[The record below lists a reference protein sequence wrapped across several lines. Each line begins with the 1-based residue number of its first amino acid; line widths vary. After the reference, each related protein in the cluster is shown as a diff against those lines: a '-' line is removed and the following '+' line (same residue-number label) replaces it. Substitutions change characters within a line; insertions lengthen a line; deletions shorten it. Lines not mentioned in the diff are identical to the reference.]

1 MPAAFPPMPSRGL
14 PVRAVK
20 FNSRSPS
27 TGPRGIEPSGEYAV
41 AGLAAAGQ
49 RASIGG
55 KAEERHLTGKDIKH
69 RPVGSFRSGCH
80 QTKPRREHGGSFSP
94 WLKIAPLDTGEHV
107 RKRGFDPPR
116 GSQDVSLIRRRR
128 GRGLAVLNLRWGIV
142 DSHSPLVSSEGNTKV
157 CVGCSRRTG
166 APGAQERECKP
177 VGGLKPNAWRSSG
190 SRESRA

>member
-41 AGLAAAGQ
+41 AGPAAAGQ

-55 KAEERHLTGKDIKH
+55 KAEEKRLTGKDIKH
-69 RPVGSFRSGCH
+69 RPAGSFRSGCH
-80 QTKPRREHGGSFSP
+80 QTRPRREHGGSFSP
-94 WLKIAPLDTGEHV
+94 WLKITPLDTGEHV
-107 RKRGFDPPR
+107 RERGFDPP
-116 GSQDVSLIRRRR
+116 GGPQDVSLICRRR

-142 DSHSPLVSSEGNTKV
+142 DSHSPLASSEGNTKV
-157 CVGCSRRTG
+157 CLGCSRR
-166 APGAQERECKP
+166 PVRPAQKNVSVSP
-177 VGGLKPNAWRSSG
+177 
-190 SRESRA
+190 